1 MRNGMSIIETIKERI
16 SCRTYSDRPIEPD
29 KTETLKTFLKA
40 NTISPFG
47 SEIRFQLLD
56 FDKMEMSAIKTPGTY
71 GVIKGARQFMA
82 GVIRNRP
89 KAMED
94 FGYCMEK
101 NILKATSL
109 GLGTCWL
116 GGTFNRGGFAE
127 KMDLADGELLPAVS
141 PIGYSSDRRSLVDR
155 FFRFSAGS
163 DKRKSWHELFF
174 DGNIDNPLQKESA
187 GPYETA
193 FACLR
198 IGPSASNMQPW
209 RIIKYNN
216 ILHFYL
222 KRTPGYNSV
231 LGDIKLQNMDMG
243 IAMCHFELSSV
254 ALGLQGNWQV
264 NDPRIRAGEMEY
276 IASWISEA

>member
-1 MRNGMSIIETIKERI
+1 MSIIETIKERT

-29 KTETLKTFLKA
+29 KTETLKTFLKE
-40 NTISPFG
+40 NTPSPFG

-56 FDKMEMSAIKTPGTY
+56 FNELGMSETRIRGTY

-82 GVIRNRP
+82 GAVRNRP

-94 FGYCMEK
+94 YGYCMEK
-101 NILKATSL
+101 NILKATAM

-116 GGTFNRGGFAE
+116 GGTFNRTGFAE
-127 KMDLADGELLPAVS
+127 KIKLSDGELLPAVS
-141 PIGYSSDRRSLVDR
+141 PVGYSSDRRSLVDR

-174 DGNIDNPLQKESA
+174 DGNINNPLQKESA

-193 FACLR
+193 LVCLR

-209 RIIKYNN
+209 RIIKDNN
-216 ILHFYL
+216 MLHFYL

-231 LGDIKLQNMDMG
+231 FGDIKLQNMDMG
-243 IAMCHFELSSV
+243 IAMCHFELSSA

-264 NDPRIRAGEMEY
+264 NDPRIQADEMEY
-276 IASWISEA
+276 IASWISEV